1 MTTIADQFLSLSLLL
16 SLLLVPNPTHG
27 SQPETNIG
35 LTMSFIH
42 RDSPGSPLYRRDNL
56 TFPERIR
63 KLVRRT
69 KTRNR
74 HPSDAIEPEL
84 IRAKTDIQRISAF
97 LVEVGIGTFPN
108 ATVPPLY
115 IPYFLLFDTG
125 SDIIWTQCE
134 DCRKPGNQCFNQT
147 EPIFPNSRSA
157 SFRAV
162 KCSDRLRLCS
172 PTSSQC
178 RGGTCTFRNDYH
190 DSSSASGIFGMET
203 FTFGSTTAG
212 QQESVRLVFGCGNDQ
227 RGFQFGRSSS
237 SSSTNWIA
245 GMMGSSWGQ
254 LSLMGQLRLQTNGRF
269 SYCIPKRGND
279 GRVPSSFLR
288 FGFDIPQRRGLRATA
303 LLRYGDLSHYYL
315 NLQDMSL
322 GGRRLMIPRN
332 YFVRN
337 GTVRGSAI
345 DSGSELSMIIGP
357 AFAILKSS
365 ILNYFRGRPGFGPAP
380 SMHGLEV
387 CLTRP
392 ASVGFGQLPRIGF
405 LFGEGAVLEVMPEN
419 SYVLGEF
426 SGVKYFCLGMLRS
439 RDITILGALQ
449 QINQRIVYDT
459 RAMRLYFG
467 AEICQLNA

>member
-1 MTTIADQFLSLSLLL
+1 MSL
-16 SLLLVPNPTHG
+16 
-27 SQPETNIG
+27 
-35 LTMSFIH
+35 IH
-42 RDSPGSPLYRRDNL
+42 RDSSGTPLYHRGNQ

-74 HPSDAIEPEL
+74 HPSDVIEREL
-84 IRAKTDIQRISAF
+84 IRAKTNIQRISAF

-108 ATVPPLY
+108 ATPPLY
-115 IPYFLLFDTG
+115 IRYFLLFDTG

-147 EPIFPNSRSA
+147 KPIFPNSRSA

-162 KCSDRLRLCS
+162 KCSDRLRLC
-172 PTSSQC
+172 
-178 RGGTCTFRNDYH
+178 R
-190 DSSSASGIFGMET
+190 MET

-212 QQESVRLVFGCGNDQ
+212 RQESVREASSLVDIDELD
-227 RGFQFGRSSS
+227 S
-237 SSSTNWIA
+237 
-245 GMMGSSWGQ
+245 
-254 LSLMGQLRLQTNGRF
+254 
-269 SYCIPKRGND
+269 GND
-279 GRVPSSFLR
+279 GVVVGTVVADGPATTTNQRSFLVLHTEEGERRPRPELHLR

-315 NLQDMSL
+315 NLQGMSL
-322 GGRRLMIPRN
+322 GGRRLMIPKN

-345 DSGSELSMIIGP
+345 DSGSELSMFIGP
-357 AFAILKSS
+357 AFVILKSS
-365 ILNYFRGRPGFGPAP
+365 ILNYFSGRPGFGPAP
-380 SMHGLEV
+380 SMRGLEV

-405 LFGEGAVLEVMPEN
+405 MFDEGAVLEVTPEN
-419 SYVLGEF
+419 SYVLGET
-426 SGVKYFCLGMLRS
+426 SGFKHFCLGMLRS